1 MSLSTDHL
9 RAAAAQRRRAILER
23 AQRALRELDG
33 DGTPITFQAVARRA
47 GISRQWLYKQPDL
60 RAEIERLRDRRT
72 PAGIAPVPEA
82 ERAREASL
90 RQRNTALLAENRRL
104 REENAAL
111 RDELASLYGERRSA
125 GARRADRPRPA
136 GGARSARRSRQSRA
150 RVGPRSAGRLPSGV
164 LIPTTT
170 GDRD

>member
-33 DGTPITFQAVARRA
+33 EGTPITFQAVARRA

-60 RAEIERLRDRRT
+60 RAETERLRDRRT

-111 RDELASLYGERRSA
+111 RDELAILYGERRSA
-125 GARRADRPRPA
+125 GARRARPA
-136 GGARSARRSRQSRA
+136 ASRRGRPIGPEIPAITSSRWTPLGRS
-150 RVGPRSAGRLPSGV
+150 
-164 LIPTTT
+164 PTVR
-170 GDRD
+170 GSHSHHYR